1 MTIVEAART
10 VTGGIDTHGETHVA
24 AVLDEV
30 GGLLATESFEA
41 NPDGYSALL
50 SWLAGFGAV
59 GKVGVEGTGAY
70 APDWPDSSPEPAS
83 RSSRSID
90 PTARTASAPASPTRS
105 TRWRRPELPCR
116 AEPTATPSLETVRSR
131 PSGSSWWQNGR
142 HARPG

>member
-30 GGLLATESFEA
+30 GGLLGTESFEA

-70 APDWPDSSPEPAS
+70 GADWPDSSLEPAS
-83 RSSRSID
+83 RSSRSTG
-90 PTARTASAPASPTRS
+90 PTARTAVAPASPTRS
-105 TRWRRPELPCR
+105 TRSRPPELPCR
-116 AEPTATPSLETVRSR
+116 AEPAVMRSLGTVPSR
-131 PSGSSWWQNGR
+131 PSGSSWWPNGR